1 MPHLTLEYSANL
13 ATLAPTFNPAAALAA
28 INRAAFASGLFG
40 EADIKSRALACEQ
53 FCIGVEAAPRAFAH
67 LRVALLSGRSGEERR
82 QLAAQ
87 LLAAQLLAALKTTVN
102 GENGQNSGPAGA
114 PISGSEIQLS
124 VETCDLD
131 RPSYAKDVLHG

>member
-13 ATLAPTFNPAAALAA
+13 ATLAPAFNPAAALAA

-87 LLAAQLLAALKTTVN
+87 LLTALKSTVD
-102 GENGQNSGPAGA
+102 GQNEQKPGLIPG
-114 PISGSEIQLS
+114 GEIQLS

>member
-13 ATLAPTFNPAAALAA
+13 ATQAPAFNPAAALAA

-53 FCIGVEAAPRAFAH
+53 FCIGVETTPRAFAH

-87 LLAAQLLAALKTTVN
+87 LLAALKSTVD
-102 GENGQNSGPAGA
+102 GQNEQKSGRIPDG
-114 PISGSEIQLS
+114 EIQLS

>member
-13 ATLAPTFNPAAALAA
+13 ATLAPAFKPATALAA

-87 LLAAQLLAALKTTVN
+87 LLAALKSTVD
-102 GENGQNSGPAGA
+102 GQNEQKSGRIPG
-114 PISGSEIQLS
+114 GEIQLS

>member
-13 ATLAPTFNPAAALAA
+13 ATLAPAFNPAAALAA

-40 EADIKSRALACEQ
+40 EADIKSRALACEP

-87 LLAAQLLAALKTTVN
+87 LLAALKTTVN
-102 GENGQNSGPAGA
+102 GENGQNSRQDSA
-114 PISGSEIQLS
+114 PVSGSEIQLS

>member
-87 LLAAQLLAALKTTVN
+87 LLAALKTTVD
-102 GENGQNSGPAGA
+102 GENEQNSGQDSAPA
-114 PISGSEIQLS
+114 SGSEIQLS

>member
-87 LLAAQLLAALKTTVN
+87 LLAALKATVD
-102 GENGQNSGPAGA
+102 GENGQNSGQDSA
-114 PISGSEIQLS
+114 PVSGGEIQLS

-131 RPSYAKDVLHG
+131 RPSYAKDMLHG

>member
-13 ATLAPTFNPAAALAA
+13 ATLAPAFTPAAALAA

-53 FCIGVEAAPRAFAH
+53 FCIGVETAPRAFAH

-87 LLAAQLLAALKTTVN
+87 LLAALKSTVD
-102 GENGQNSGPAGA
+102 GENEQNSEQKPGR
-114 PISGSEIQLS
+114 ISGGEIQLS

>member
-13 ATLAPTFNPAAALAA
+13 ATLAPAFTPAAALAA

-87 LLAAQLLAALKTTVN
+87 LLAALKSTVD
-102 GENGQNSGPAGA
+102 GENEQNSGQKPGRI
-114 PISGSEIQLS
+114 PGGEIQLS

>member
-13 ATLAPTFNPAAALAA
+13 ATLAPAFTPAAALAA

-87 LLAAQLLAALKTTVN
+87 LLAALKSTVD
-102 GENGQNSGPAGA
+102 GENEQNSVRIPGG
-114 PISGSEIQLS
+114 EIQLS

>member
-87 LLAAQLLAALKTTVN
+87 LLAALKTTVN

-131 RPSYAKDVLHG
+131 RPSYAKDMLHG

>member
-13 ATLAPTFNPAAALAA
+13 ATLAPAFNPAAALAA

-53 FCIGVEAAPRAFAH
+53 FCIGVETAPRAFAH

-82 QLAAQ
+82 QLAAR
-87 LLAAQLLAALKTTVN
+87 LLAALKSTVD
-102 GENGQNSGPAGA
+102 GENAQKPGG
-114 PISGSEIQLS
+114 EIQLS

>member
-1 MPHLTLEYSANL
+1 MPHLTLEYTRNL
-13 ATLAPTFNPAAALAA
+13 ADFDPAQALAA
-28 INRAAFASGLFG
+28 LNEAMFDSGLFG

-87 LLAAQLLAALKTTVN
+87 LLAALKTTVD
-102 GENGQNSGPAGA
+102 GENGQNSGQDSA
-114 PISGSEIQLS
+114 PVSGGEIQLS

>member
-13 ATLAPTFNPAAALAA
+13 ATLAPAFNPAAALAA

-87 LLAAQLLAALKTTVN
+87 LLAALKATVD
-102 GENGQNSGPAGA
+102 GENGQNSGQDSA
-114 PISGSEIQLS
+114 PVSGGEIQLS

>member
-13 ATLAPTFNPAAALAA
+13 ATLAPAFKPAAALAA
-28 INRAAFASGLFG
+28 INRAAFASGLFS

-87 LLAAQLLAALKTTVN
+87 LLAALKTTVN
-102 GENGQNSGPAGA
+102 GENGQNSGQDSA
-114 PISGSEIQLS
+114 PVSGSEIQLS

-131 RPSYAKDVLHG
+131 RPSYAKDVQHG